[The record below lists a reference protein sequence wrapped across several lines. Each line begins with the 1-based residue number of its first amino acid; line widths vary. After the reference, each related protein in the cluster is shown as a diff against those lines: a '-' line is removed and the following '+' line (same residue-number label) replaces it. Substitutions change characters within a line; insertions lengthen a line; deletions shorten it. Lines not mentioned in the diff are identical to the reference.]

1 MMTYMRAAALALAT
15 GSAGMAL
22 AEGDFARED
31 QSPTG
36 KFLTAT
42 EVRPIL
48 EATRANW
55 IAVREYNGQDLLYFT
70 HLLSWRCGLHE
81 VRFAVNGGESMAFD
95 LPPCDPEA
103 ASPAAIPPDAV
114 IYLGYPLGSIETI
127 RVDLLY
133 DDLTTATAEFS
144 RKAVQSP

>member
-1 MMTYMRAAALALAT
+1 MSDYIKGAVFALAT
-15 GSAGMAL
+15 GLAGMAL
-22 AEGDFARED
+22 AEGDYAKED

-55 IAVREYNGQDLLYFT
+55 VAVREYNGLDLLYFT

-81 VRFAVNGGESMAFD
+81 VRFALNGGESRVFD

-103 ASPAAIPPDAV
+103 ASPAAIPEEAV
-114 IYLGYPLGSIETI
+114 IYLSYPLGSIETI
-127 RVDLLY
+127 EVDLLY
-133 DDLTTATAEFS
+133 DDLGTAEAVFS
-144 RKAVQSP
+144 RKAVQMP

>member
-1 MMTYMRAAALALAT
+1 MLRQVTLGALVAGLGWIGAA
-15 GSAGMAL
+15 M
-22 AEGDFARED
+22 AEGGFAKED

-48 EATRANW
+48 EATQGNW

-70 HLLSWRCGLHE
+70 HLLSWRCGLHQ
-81 VRFAVNGGESMAFD
+81 VRFAVNGGALEVFD
-95 LPPCDPEA
+95 LPPCDVEGP
-103 ASPAAIPPDAV
+103 SPAAIPAEAL

-127 RVDLLY
+127 DVELLY
-133 DDLTTATAEFS
+133 DDLGKAMAHFE
-144 RKAVQSP
+144 RKAVQIP